1 MALNQH
7 REPACLTSN
16 RAADHGFDCR
26 AVRLEFAM
34 KVELRTSAFG
44 SISMPRKLKRE
55 QQSGM
60 HHVLRFD
67 RVETV
72 AQVKL
77 L

>member
-1 MALNQH
+1 
-7 REPACLTSN
+7 
-16 RAADHGFDCR
+16 
-26 AVRLEFAM
+26 M